1 MPLGSVN
8 TNGNP
13 QSGQHANTGSNS
25 LYGQQSNRRAN
36 RGSVASSA
44 SNRGAVSLDR
54 QPEERLSQEASID
67 VLSLRLQSTTPESRE
82 EEFGQLDAVTLKKLF
97 DSSDWC
103 KDKIQ
108 KSANA
113 QETLLAASIERDRSE
128 PSGSGRTCYYCY
140 EKHGEDRFGKDQP
153 AYAVLKANG
162 NYRPFNKKRK
172 YPESVNI
179 EPLRQFCVDCGV
191 RLHFYRRYRR
201 FDSETGAVWWACRCR
216 VLRPVLDDEDEP
228 CPDCNCVC
236 PLRNPDEEDDTFES
250 DESDGSDP

>member
-13 QSGQHANTGSNS
+13 QSGQHANTDSNS

-44 SNRGAVSLDR
+44 SNSGALSLDR
-54 QPEERLSQEASID
+54 QPEEKLSQEALID
-67 VLSLRLQSTTPESRE
+67 VLSLRLQSMTPESRE

-97 DSSDWC
+97 DSSDWY

-113 QETLLAASIERDRSE
+113 KGTLLAASIERDRSE

-140 EKHGEDRFGKDQP
+140 EK
-153 AYAVLKANG
+153 
-162 NYRPFNKKRK
+162 PFNKKRK

-179 EPLRQFCVDCGV
+179 EPLRQFCVDCGL

-201 FDSETGAVWWACRCR
+201 FDSETGPVWWACRCR
-216 VLRPVLDDEDEP
+216 VLRPVVDDENEP